1 MRATVVG
8 SGPNGLA
15 AAVTLA
21 RAGYAVRVLEA
32 AETIGGGTRTEELTL
47 PGFRHDVCS
56 AVHPAAIMSPFFR
69 AIGLDVEWLVPELSY
84 AHPIPGQEPALAWR
98 DIERTADGLGR
109 DAAGWLR
116 MLRPLTER
124 IHDVVSFTSDQLLRV
139 PAHPVTATRFGLRA
153 LELAGPLARA
163 ELRTPAARALV
174 WGPMAHANT
183 VLPSLGA
190 AGAGL
195 LLAAQAHAAGWPLVR
210 GGSQAIADALLADL
224 VAHGGSVDTGRR
236 VADLGALDWGD
247 PADGDVL
254 MLDTSPR
261 LLLTHPDLP
270 VPYRRALTR
279 FRYGAAVAKLDLAL
293 DGPVPWT
300 DPALAGAVTV
310 HLGGTAEQI
319 RAAEREVAA
328 GRMPHDPFV
337 IVVQPSVV
345 DPSRAPGGAHVVW
358 AYAHVPNGWPGDAAE
373 AVLARIEQ
381 FAPAVRERVLGAHA
395 VRASER
401 EAGNAN
407 EVGGD
412 ISGGAF
418 TFRQAV
424 VRPVLSAHPW
434 RTPVRG
440 VYLSSASTPPGP
452 AVHGMNG
459 WHAAR
464 LAIDD
469 MLGIRLS
476 LGDLARLEPRPYP
489 AGP

>member
-8 SGPNGLA
+8 SGPNGLS

-32 AETIGGGTRTEELTL
+32 ADTIGGGTRTEELTL

-56 AVHPAAIMSPFFR
+56 AVHPGAIMSPFFR
-69 AIGLDVEWLVPELSY
+69 AIGLDVDWLVPGLSY
-84 AHPIPGQEPALAWR
+84 AHPLPGQAAVLAWR

-109 DAAGWLR
+109 DGAGWLR
-116 MLRPLTER
+116 MLRPLAER
-124 IHDVVSFTSDQLLRV
+124 IHEVVSFTGDQLLRV
-139 PAHPVTATRFGLRA
+139 PAHPLTAARFGARA
-153 LELAGPLARA
+153 LELAGPLGRA
-163 ELRTPAARALV
+163 ELRTPAARALL
-174 WGPMAHANT
+174 WGTMGHANT
-183 VLPSLGA
+183 TLPSLGA

-224 VAHGGSVDTGRR
+224 VAHGGSVETGSP
-236 VADLGALDWGD
+236 VADLGVLDWGAA
-247 PADGDVL
+247 ADGDVL

-270 VPYRRALTR
+270 ASYRRALTR

-300 DPALAGAVTV
+300 DPTLAEAVTV

-319 RAAEREVAA
+319 QSSEREVAA
-328 GRMPHDPFV
+328 GRMPRNPFV
-337 IVVQPSVV
+337 IVVQPSVA
-345 DPSRAPGGAHVVW
+345 DPTRAPGDAHVVW

-373 AVLARIEQ
+373 AALARIEQ
-381 FAPAVRERVLGAHA
+381 FAPAVRERILGAHA
-395 VRASER
+395 VPASER
-401 EAGNAN
+401 QAGNAN
-407 EVGGD
+407 EIGGD

-418 TFRQAV
+418 TFRQAL
-424 VRPVLSAHPW
+424 VRPALSTRPW

-440 VYLSSASTPPGP
+440 VYLCSASTPPGP

-464 LAIDD
+464 LAVDD
-469 MLGIRLS
+469 MIGVRLS
-476 LGDLARLEPRPYP
+476 LGDLARLSPRPYP
-489 AGP
+489 AGD